1 MIANRFARL
10 VHRKEVHR
18 KEVHWNEKPFVAYV
32 RNYRQITFRNRL
44 NSAWSE
50 EGSAITE
57 FLILTLPLF
66 LPLIIF
72 LTDFSILTN
81 REVNY
86 QTIARQAIRAFV
98 SSENVSQGTAD
109 VQFIMEQAGIRN
121 KVDVSI
127 QCVSGPCFT
136 PETLVKLTLSRKN
149 SFHSV
154 SHNETGAIP
163 YAELERERE
172 IVATVYE
179 RFDRWY
185 SP

>member
-1 MIANRFARL
+1 MIAKRFGRL
-10 VHRKEVHR
+10 FHWR
-18 KEVHWNEKPFVAYV
+18 EVHWNERHWNEKRFVAYV
-32 RNYRQITFRNRL
+32 RNYRQITFRNTV
-44 NSAWSE
+44 NSVWSE

-179 RFDRWY
+179 RFDRWF